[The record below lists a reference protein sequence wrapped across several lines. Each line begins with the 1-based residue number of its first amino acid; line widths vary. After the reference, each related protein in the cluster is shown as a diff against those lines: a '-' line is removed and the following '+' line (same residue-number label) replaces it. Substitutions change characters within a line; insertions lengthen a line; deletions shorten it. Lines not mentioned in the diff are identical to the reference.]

1 MADTVFLVDIC
12 THLNAL
18 NLELQEKEI
27 SLVDHHSAVKSFH
40 LQLSLF
46 TNGIWADLLYFPC
59 LKFLRN
65 EKKDNNVQ
73 CNCDHI
79 NKLSPEFSRR
89 FNDFGKIERLT
100 ELIKA
105 VLIATVDSD
114 WALTIGELLID

>member
-1 MADTVFLVDIC
+1 M
-12 THLNAL
+12 
-18 NLELQEKEI
+18 
-27 SLVDHHSAVKSFH
+27 
-40 LQLSLF
+40 
-46 TNGIWADLLYFPC
+46 LYFPC
-59 LKFLRN
+59 LKFLQN
-65 EKKDNNVQ
+65 EKKDNDVQ

-114 WALTIGELLID
+114 WALTIGELLIDWSVDAMQMELCDPGSYRECRILRALDLRCNKGVVS